1 MFWDRES
8 GLSCVLMHLLTTLS
22 ILPSITTIGQAIG
35 IPVVTATQTLSS
47 MQTND
52 LPTRAEV
59 DELYFLISRGTDC
72 IMGSEE
78 FAVGMYPEAV
88 GHIWLHYN
96 IH

>member
-1 MFWDRES
+1 
-8 GLSCVLMHLLTTLS
+8 
-22 ILPSITTIGQAIG
+22 
-35 IPVVTATQTLSS
+35 
-47 MQTND
+47 MQTNE

-96 IH
+96 IRWLLT